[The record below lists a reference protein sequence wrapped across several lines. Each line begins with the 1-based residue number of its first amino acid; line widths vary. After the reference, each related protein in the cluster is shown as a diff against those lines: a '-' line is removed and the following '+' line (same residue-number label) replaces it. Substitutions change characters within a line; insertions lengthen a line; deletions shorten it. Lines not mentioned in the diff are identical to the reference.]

1 MDDILSL
8 IIVGALAGTAAASV
22 MGLRGKRGGG
32 FTYWIR
38 NTIIGIIGALVGAF
52 LLDVLN
58 IGENETTGIL
68 SASISL
74 ADLLVAFVGAIIVI
88 FLVGLIRN

>member
-1 MDDILSL
+1 
-8 IIVGALAGTAAASV
+8 
-22 MGLRGKRGGG
+22 
-32 FTYWIR
+32 
-38 NTIIGIIGALVGAF
+38 VGAF